1 MKFNIRIVWIL
12 VFLLYLAAIAWL
24 CFGNIE
30 PGENIPRTLFGIP
43 IDQCVHFTMFL
54 PFPVLCTI
62 AFKSGWCAG
71 REFTVCWSTLAAN
84 IIAIV
89 FESQQHVI
97 NPYRYTQA
105 SDLIANLMGIT
116 VGLLVM
122 SVIGVATQKK

>member
-54 PFPVLCTI
+54 PFPVLCTL
-62 AFKSGWCAG
+62 AFKERSWW
-71 REFTVCWSTLAAN
+71 RTLCWSTLAAN

>member
-1 MKFNIRIVWIL
+1 MKPLARIAWIV
-12 VFLLYLAAIAWL
+12 VFLLYVAAVAWL

-30 PGENIPRTLFGIP
+30 PGENIPRAILGIP

-54 PFPVLCTI
+54 PFPILCTL
-62 AFKSGWCAG
+62 AFRDRSWWRAL
-71 REFTVCWSTLAAN
+71 CWATLTAN

-105 SDLIANLMGIT
+105 SDLVANLMGIT
-116 VGLLVM
+116 VGLLIM
-122 SVIGVATQKK
+122 AVIGIVTHKK

>member
-1 MKFNIRIVWIL
+1 MKFNIRIVWIF

-30 PGENIPRTLFGIP
+30 PGENIPRAILGIP

-54 PFPVLCTI
+54 PFPVL
-62 AFKSGWCAG
+62 G
-71 REFTVCWSTLAAN
+71 TLAFRDQAWWRTLSWTTLVAN
-84 IIAIV
+84 VTAII
-89 FESQQHVI
+89 FESQQHII

-116 VGLLVM
+116 AGLLIMVL
-122 SVIGVATQKK
+122 IGLLTRKK